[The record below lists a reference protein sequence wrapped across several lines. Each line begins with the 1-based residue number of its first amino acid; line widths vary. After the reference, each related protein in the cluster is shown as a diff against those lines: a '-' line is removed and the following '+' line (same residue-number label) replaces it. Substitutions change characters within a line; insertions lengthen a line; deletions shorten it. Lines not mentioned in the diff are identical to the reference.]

1 LEVDEATTLLTETG
15 QVDAAPQGQT
25 GEHASPATP
34 GIASTS
40 PSDRSGRKVPVE
52 GDEPTTLLTE
62 AGQVDAAPQ
71 GRAGEHASPATP
83 GVASTSP
90 SGRGGRRVP
99 GPGKKLGRPPSR
111 FTVDGICRRFPQ
123 SAERLHRD
131 IVRLAAEEVARRLGV
146 TIANMRKAPAK
157 RKTPGVAITSPSGR
171 GGRRVPG
178 PGKRLGR
185 PTGTHDPRNLPL
197 YLRTLRTELGIDE
210 LGDMRVPVPITE
222 LSKLLEAS
230 GKGPKRRGG
239 RPRQDAKRSR
249 VMQLRSEGKSWRQV
263 QAAVNRETGEN
274 LTVDAYRRLAR
285 HPPTTKIGTPGAPG
299 TKPYLGFVH
308 PL

>member
-1 LEVDEATTLLTETG
+1 MELDPKTTPEEQELLPRPIAKSRRGGRRVPGPGKKLGRPRASIASILANLPEERKKAFLRSVQEAVERTIKKILSGEKLEVDEATTLLTETG

-131 IVRLAAEEVARRLGV
+131 IVRLAAEEVARRLAWIIHEV
-146 TIANMRKAPAK
+146 SSQK
-157 RKTPGVAITSPSGR
+157 RKDALKGMMNTGFA
-171 GGRRVPG
+171 
-178 PGKRLGR
+178 R
-185 PTGTHDPRNLPL
+185 PAFPFG
-197 YLRTLRTELGIDE
+197 
-210 LGDMRVPVPITE
+210 
-222 LSKLLEAS
+222 AS
-230 GKGPKRRGG
+230 I
-239 RPRQDAKRSR
+239 A
-249 VMQLRSEGKSWRQV
+249 
-263 QAAVNRETGEN
+263 
-274 LTVDAYRRLAR
+274 
-285 HPPTTKIGTPGAPG
+285 
-299 TKPYLGFVH
+299 
-308 PL
+308 